1 MLAILLKTW
10 KRLPTKMFS
19 SDKNIET
26 ISQLIE
32 MVKHNIELRKEYA
45 RLDIVEKIVCLL
57 SATAIA
63 MLVGTL
69 LTAVLLFASIAI
81 AVWLSQFIGMAQS
94 FLAVSAG
101 YALLLL
107 LVYVSRK
114 SWIERPLVKY
124 LSRLLL
130 N

>member
-1 MLAILLKTW
+1 
-10 KRLPTKMFS
+10 MFS

-32 MVKHNIELRKEYA
+32 MVKHNMELRKEYA
-45 RLDIVEKIVCLL
+45 RLDVVEKIVRLL

-63 MLVGTL
+63 MLVGAM
-69 LTAVLLFASIAI
+69 LTAILMFASAAI
-81 AVWLSQFIGMAQS
+81 AVWLSRYTGLTLSLLIVA
-94 FLAVSAG
+94 AA

-107 LVYVSRK
+107 VVYISRK

>member
-1 MLAILLKTW
+1 
-10 KRLPTKMFS
+10 MFS

-26 ISQLIE
+26 VSQLIE

-45 RLDIVEKIVCLL
+45 RLDVVEKIVRLL

-63 MLVGTL
+63 LVVTIMLSI
-69 LTAVLLFASIAI
+69 VLLFASAGI
-81 AVWLSQFIGMAQS
+81 AVWLSQFIGLTQS
-94 FLAVSAG
+94 IFAVAAG

-107 LVYVSRK
+107 MVYVSRK